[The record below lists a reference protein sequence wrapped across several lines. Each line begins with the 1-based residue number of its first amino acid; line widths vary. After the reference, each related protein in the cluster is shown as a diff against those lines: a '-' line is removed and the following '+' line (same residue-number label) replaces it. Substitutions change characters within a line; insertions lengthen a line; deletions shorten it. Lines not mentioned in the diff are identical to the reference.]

1 MNTMNV
7 LNFSNRITSRSE
19 AGYSIFAV
27 HKLLVLILILLF
39 PTIGFAQTQGDE
51 STPSARGAFWR
62 SMAVP
67 GWGHHY
73 VDSDNWTR
81 GQYHLAG
88 EVVLVLSYFG
98 LDARANQL
106 ENDYTTLALS
116 KAGADLSGKN
126 RNYRIAIGSFD
137 NLEAYNKQQLR
148 TRNWDIL
155 FPETPEYQWDWDS
168 RESRIQYQDARER
181 VDRNRSQ
188 LPTLIALMVTN
199 RLVSGLSAYIRARD
213 KWENVPEA
221 SFSYINEFG
230 EPGVTA
236 NLRFSF

>member
-1 MNTMNV
+1 M
-7 LNFSNRITSRSE
+7 SNELSKFLKSITSALDVRSSKFDVQK
-19 AGYSIFAV
+19 A
-27 HKLLVLILILLF
+27 LVLALILFF
-39 PTIGFAQTQGDE
+39 PVIGFAQTQEDE
-51 STPSARGAFWR
+51 KNPTARGAFWR

-73 VDSDNWTR
+73 TDSNNWTR

-137 NLEAYNKQQLR
+137 NLEAYNQQQLR

-168 RESRIQYQDARER
+168 RDSRLQYQDARER

-213 KWENVPEA
+213 KWENIPDA

-230 EPGVTA
+230 QPGVTA
-236 NLRFSF
+236 NLKFSF

>member
-1 MNTMNV
+1 MINE
-7 LNFSNRITSRSE
+7 LSKFLKKITS
-19 AGYSIFAV
+19 ALDVGCWMLDVQKF
-27 HKLLVLILILLF
+27 LVLALILFF
-39 PTIGFAQTQGDE
+39 PVIGFAQTQEDE
-51 STPSARGAFWR
+51 SKPTARGAFWR

-67 GWGHHY
+67 GWGHY
-73 VDSDNWTR
+73 YADNDNWTR

-88 EVVLVLSYFG
+88 EVVLVLSYLG

-116 KAGADLSGKN
+116 KAGTDLSGKN
-126 RNYRIAIGSFD
+126 RNYRLAIGSFD
-137 NLEAYNKQQLR
+137 NLEAYNQQQLR
-148 TRNWDIL
+148 TRNWDLL
-155 FPETPEYQWDWDS
+155 FPETPEYQWNWNSRDS
-168 RESRIQYQDARER
+168 RLQYQDARER

-213 KWENVPEA
+213 KWENIPDA

-230 EPGVTA
+230 QPGVTA
-236 NLRFSF
+236 NLKFSF